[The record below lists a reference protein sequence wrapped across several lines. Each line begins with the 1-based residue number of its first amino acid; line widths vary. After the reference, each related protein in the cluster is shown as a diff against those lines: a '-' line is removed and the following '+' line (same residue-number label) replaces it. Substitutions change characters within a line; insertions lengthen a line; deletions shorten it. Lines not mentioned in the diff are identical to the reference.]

1 MRRLSARAFDTLI
14 VCLSAL
20 LVFGGYLLVW
30 ADNAGLIV
38 GNQLFS
44 VWSLPLYAGF
54 LVAAYLLF
62 VWWETRRAGGQD
74 AFASAYRYSLI
85 GAALFLVGLLMEFV
99 LRAAGGR
106 PPAGPEGVLVP
117 SRLLLFAATL
127 LILTG
132 PILSIV
138 QRRHA
143 PTSGS
148 DRALTFSDRWRNGS
162 LMLAVGLGLVLAV
175 LTLLTETIH
184 PFVVLAGATDPN
196 ASPAQT
202 PTDLYLIPADGAGSR
217 RLTTTP
223 DLYEVHPDVSADGR
237 TVAYA
242 GGQPDNFRLFTL
254 DLASG
259 QTARVTNADQGED
272 GPIWSSDGRQLSYWS
287 PVAQPP
293 AATATPRGP
302 GPAPA
307 PSANTVPQAVSRAGV
322 GIWFVTPGQPGSAHM
337 WDGAGG
343 EGIESWSPTGDRYC
357 GWAIEN
363 GSFDVVTWDATSR
376 ARTPVAAGAGDAW
389 GCSWSP
395 DGSRLAWHSDASGN
409 FEVYSGAPDGSDV
422 RQLTNDT
429 EVDQLPRWSPDGT
442 HIAWISTH
450 SGDFD
455 IWVANADG
463 SSPSNITND
472 PALEDGF
479 IGFTWM
485 PDGSAIV
492 AASSRRQVPAQI
504 RSESVPLG
512 VGSLALEVILLA
524 GTLVFALRLAQS
536 VPGIATVVSLVD
548 ALLLMLITPEPL
560 LSLAVVAGGVAA
572 DVGGWIG
579 RRRTG
584 RSYGATLAG
593 VLSAMVFT
601 AVYFVAL
608 AMVRGLAWDLELV
621 LGTVMLAGLLGF
633 VTSIAIRPPLPGMAK
648 EG

>member
-1 MRRLSARAFDTLI
+1 MRRLSAAAFDTLI
-14 VCLSAL
+14 VALSAL

-30 ADNAGLIV
+30 ADNNSLIV
-38 GNQLFS
+38 GNQIFS
-44 VWSLPLYAGF
+44 VWALPLYAGF

-62 VWWETRRAGGQD
+62 IWWGSRRAGGRE
-74 AFASAYRYSLI
+74 AFARAYRYSLI
-85 GAALFLVGLLMEFV
+85 GAALFVVGLLIEFV

-127 LILTG
+127 LIVTG

-138 QRRHA
+138 QRRA
-143 PTSGS
+143 AKSGTG
-148 DRALTFSDRWRNGS
+148 RALTISDRWRDGA
-162 LMLAVGLGLVLAV
+162 LTLAVGLGLVLAV

-196 ASPAQT
+196 AGRVQT
-202 PTDLYLIPADGAGSR
+202 PTDLYMIPVDGGGSR

-223 DLYEVHPDVSADGR
+223 ELYEVHPDVSADGR

-259 QTARVTNADQGED
+259 QTARVTDAAQNED
-272 GPIWSSDGRQLSYWS
+272 GPVWASDGRQLSYWS
-287 PVAQPP
+287 PVAQQSLP
-293 AATATPRGP
+293 AATPVGP

-307 PSANTVPQAVSRAGV
+307 PSANTVPQAVSRAGL

-363 GSFDVVTWDATSR
+363 GSFDVVTWDATSHAR
-376 ARTPVAAGAGDAW
+376 ASVVAGAGDAW

-422 RQLTNDT
+422 RQLTNET
-429 EVDQLPRWSPDGT
+429 EVDQLPRWSPDGSQ
-442 HIAWISTH
+442 IAWISTY

-463 SSPSNITND
+463 SSPRNITND
-472 PALEDGF
+472 PALDDGF
-479 IGFTWM
+479 YGFAWL

-492 AASSRRQVPAQI
+492 AASSGRRVPAQI
-504 RSESVPLG
+504 SSESVPLG
-512 VGSLALEVILLA
+512 EGSLALEVILLA
-524 GTLVFALRLAQS
+524 GTLVFALRLTQS

-548 ALLLMLITPEPL
+548 ALLLTLITPEPL

-572 DVGGWIG
+572 DVGAWVG
-579 RRRTG
+579 RRRPNP
-584 RSYGATLAG
+584 SYAAALAG
-593 VLSAMVFT
+593 VLSAMVFVT
-601 AVYFVAL
+601 VYFVAL
-608 AMVRGLAWDLELV
+608 GIVRGLAWDLELV
-621 LGTVMLAGLLGF
+621 VGTVMLAGLLGF
-633 VTSIAIRPPLPGMAK
+633 VTSIAIRPPLPEVAE